1 MPFFWLLNFIIIFY
15 YKVCLIFFH
24 SVGSKVSN
32 LLTHHKKQSKRWD
45 YTTGETEW
53 YL

>member
-1 MPFFWLLNFIIIFY
+1 MPFFLVIKLYNNFY